1 MVCCFANPSS
11 APARMPPFQLAE
23 FHPALTH
30 HPIQSSCMD
39 CSTSARGRRT
49 GPSPL
54 QAARVTSRTL
64 SNPNR
69 RRRLTAGAANSVSS
83 ARHFVPM
90 RAEPMKISRSECGD
104 PVCSPDPASL
114 LRLSLFTCTAPPT
127 SQEGRLW
134 PSRRRGIISG
144 RFRERKLVGSGGY
157 SKCFFAAVFPQA
169 MPAAHARFRGR
180 FVAGS
185 ARGTP

>member
-30 HPIQSSCMD
+30 HPIQSSCID

-49 GPSPL
+49 GSSPL

-64 SNPNR
+64 SNPSR
-69 RRRLTAGAANSVSS
+69 RRRLHGGRCELCVICATFRTN
-83 ARHFVPM
+83 AR
-90 RAEPMKISRSECGD
+90 RTDEISRSECGD